1 MQHQSLLDHCNSR
14 LKTPD
19 RVISTQRDLTFIET
33 FVDAIKMFA
42 ENMVVKISNVQ
53 CDSIKKVAGVTV
65 ISSFVRVVK
74 STTSVRHVAEI
85 KIHG

>member
-1 MQHQSLLDHCNSR
+1 
-14 LKTPD
+14 
-19 RVISTQRDLTFIET
+19 
-33 FVDAIKMFA
+33 MFA

-74 STTSVRHVAEI
+74 STTGVRHVAEI
-85 KIHG
+85 EIHG